1 MKGITSNTTI
11 AIIIDCLS
19 CPNLYIHGEKTSQK
33 KKKKKR
39 VLYEPPHEISRKFCL
54 VFVRAA

>member
-19 CPNLYIHGEKTSQK
+19 CPNLYIHGEKTNRGEFPRSLEK
-33 KKKKKR
+33 
-39 VLYEPPHEISRKFCL
+39 
-54 VFVRAA
+54 